1 MLENVIEKD
10 GSESLPLI
18 AKKKPATM
26 LYVMGAFF
34 GLVVLANLMLH
45 TGSKPDLEQ
54 KPDESLDTYNLKS
67 EQPVSNDT
75 PNHQQANGAI
85 DNAFSDQASLEEA
98 KAKDFV
104 ARLQAS
110 QSVSA
115 GSSASS
121 STSATQIGSSA
132 PSVMSSDPNAAYVQQ
147 AAQATVDRVYATP
160 LTPQPYLIGQ
170 GKFIFATLST
180 AINSDLPGQVS
191 AIVNQDV
198 YGEQGRNVLIPRGSR
213 LVGEYR
219 SMLSQNQSRLL
230 VVWTRVI
237 QPNGIS
243 VMIASQGTDALGQA
257 GMTGDVDYHFFARF
271 GAATLISMIG
281 AGASTIGVNPDDP
294 YNSMAAY
301 RQAITQATSQQANSM
316 LNESTSIPPT
326 VHVRQGDRVVV
337 FVNHDLDFSKVYR

>member
-1 MLENVIEKD
+1 M
-10 GSESLPLI
+10 SESVTQNETLDSLPLI
-18 AKKKPATM
+18 AKKKVPTI

-45 TGSKPDLEQ
+45 TGSKAESDQ
-54 KPDESLDTYNLKS
+54 KSEESFDTYNLKS
-67 EQPVSNDT
+67 EPSVNTSINNQSTSTDIE
-75 PNHQQANGAI
+75 NGL
-85 DNAFSDQASLEEA
+85 SDQASLEEA

-115 GSSASS
+115 GSGPTSS
-121 STSATQIGSSA
+121 SAASQAGSSS
-132 PSVMSSDPNAAYVQQ
+132 PSAMSSDPNAAYVQQ

-160 LTPQPYLIGQ
+160 LAPQPYLIGQ

-257 GMTGDVDYHFFARF
+257 GMTGDVDYHFAARF

-301 RQAITQATSQQANSM
+301 RQAITQATSQQASAM
-316 LNESTSIPPT
+316 LSESTSIPPT
-326 VHVRQGDRVVV
+326 VHVHQGDRVVV